1 MRFGG
6 PFPYTGP
13 LADPETIVRTAK
25 AVEAMGFDHVWIGDH
40 LIYPQEMKSPYP
52 HSPDGKL
59 PIAATENFFE
69 MFTLLSFVAA
79 HTSKLVLTTNIIILA
94 LRQPAVVARQIASL
108 DVLSGGR
115 FRVVVGLGWMEDEYE
130 AVNVPFRDRGRITDA
145 SIEAIRAL
153 FEERAYESPWFNFGA
168 THFYPKPKQD
178 PFPLWIG
185 GDSDAAIR
193 RAARHGDG
201 WQPVGPPRE
210 ESWGK
215 GMRHRAQWLREGME
229 RLNEERARLGRDGQ
243 PFALVNSIG
252 LLSTAQDA
260 VKMSD
265 RKDQIVEDIGLLAEA
280 GCTHLHVLFNEL
292 NSKGPIEKIL
302 DEAQWFAEEI
312 IPQTR
317 HL

>member
-13 LADPETIVRTAK
+13 LAQPDIIVRTAK
-25 AVEAMGFDHVWIGDH
+25 AVEAMGYDQVWIGDH
-40 LIYPQEMKSPYP
+40 LIYPKQMKSLYP
-52 HSPDGKL
+52 HSADGKL

-79 HTSKLVLTTNIIILA
+79 HTSKLVLSTNIIILA

-108 DVLSGGR
+108 DALSGGR
-115 FRVVVGLGWMEDEYE
+115 FRMTVGLGWMEDEYE
-130 AVNVPFRDRGRITDA
+130 AAGVPWRERAKITDA
-145 SIEAIRAL
+145 AIEAIRAL
-153 FEERAYESPWFNFGA
+153 FEERPYESPWFSFGA
-168 THFYPKPKQD
+168 THFHPKPRQD
-178 PFPLWIG
+178 PFPIWVG

-210 ESWGK
+210 EGWSEGLR
-215 GMRHRAQWLREGME
+215 GRAQWLREGMQ
-229 RLNEERARLGRDGQ
+229 RLNEERARVGRDGR
-243 PFALVNSIG
+243 PFALLNSIG
-252 LLSTAQDA
+252 LLSTKQD
-260 VKMSD
+260 VVTMSD
-265 RKDQIVEDIGLLAEA
+265 RKDQLLEDVNLLAEA
-280 GCTHLHVLFNEL
+280 GCTHLNVLFNEL

-302 DEAQWFAEEI
+302 DEARWFAEEI